1 MKKTLRKYSDHYQLH
16 ISYTVPKDR
25 QAVWNLLTTH
35 KGIEEWFPQLSR
47 TGDSLLFS
55 DESFQEKLRI
65 TAEKPLEHFTFD
77 WFGARISFAL
87 QETKKGSQLDFTEEL
102 PLNFPHPQRDLSGW
116 VNQNYRIADYLNN
129 KEWPDMMTY
138 FEESQDWIN
147 QQMR

>member
-1 MKKTLRKYSDHYQLH
+1 M
-16 ISYTVPKDR
+16 VPPTQPDR
-25 QAVWNLLTTH
+25 RDSPFFRRV
-35 KGIEEWFPQLSR
+35 LSR
-47 TGDSLLFS
+47 KAG
-55 DESFQEKLRI
+55 I
-65 TAEKPLEHFTFD
+65 TAEKPLELFTFD

-87 QETKKGSQLDFTEEL
+87 QETKKGSQLDFTDEL

-129 KEWPDMMTY
+129 KEWPDMKTY